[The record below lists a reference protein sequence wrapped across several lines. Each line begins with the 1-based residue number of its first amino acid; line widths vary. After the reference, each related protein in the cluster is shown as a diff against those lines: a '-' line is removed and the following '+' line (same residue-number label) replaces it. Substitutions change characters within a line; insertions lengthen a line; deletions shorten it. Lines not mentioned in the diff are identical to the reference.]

1 MAGSSLKMVN
11 NTTPL
16 YKKDG
21 AWAQCTTMQLK
32 NDMFAPCFSSACY
45 HKAVSKGAM
54 KAGLTMM
61 ERNNANTKQGW
72 ARIRAR
78 FGINIE
84 EERKEAATAMR
95 DLQHAHTALSR
106 AADGLRGE

>member
-1 MAGSSLKMVN
+1 MTLRNAGLIQRQ
-11 NTTPL
+11 
-16 YKKDG
+16 KDG
-21 AWAQCTTMQLK
+21 AWAQGTMMQLK
-32 NDMFAPCFSSACY
+32 NGMFAPCFSSASY

-84 EERKEAATAMR
+84 EERKEAAATMR